1 MLDPCTPLAVAG
13 QTLPADFVSQLII
26 EVISVP
32 VRLGLIFNSAV
43 KMYLLV

>member
-1 MLDPCTPLAVAG
+1 MLDPCAPLAVTG

-32 VRLGLIFNSAV
+32 VRLGSIFKSAI